1 MIRPEED
8 FMALQTDAMRV
19 LEETSRT
26 FFLPIERLPKGLKE
40 AVASAYLCMRAI
52 DEVEDHPTLDSHIK
66 ARILQGLGLL
76 LQAQTSVENFAYET
90 FNQFFSQFDNNL
102 PEVTVRIADWACFA
116 PRFIAPRIWEA
127 TAGMA
132 DRMAHWALNGFYVA
146 DQDDLDRYTYSV
158 AGTVGLLLCDLWG
171 WFEKVQIHRSHGIQF
186 GRGLQLVNII
196 RNRQE
201 DLERGV
207 DFYPPGWDEER
218 MTSYARENLDGFSE
232 YAATL
237 PKTTFL
243 NFISIPRALAYAT
256 LDAIASGK
264 EKLSRLE
271 VVKIVANLENPIK

>member
-1 MIRPEED
+1 MVWPEEEY
-8 FMALQTDAMRV
+8 MVVQTDAMRV

-26 FFLPIERLPKGLKE
+26 FFLPIVRLPKGLQE

-52 DEVEDHPTLDSHIK
+52 DEVEDHPTLDAHIK

-76 LQAQTSVENFAYET
+76 LQAQTSVENFA
-90 FNQFFSQFDNNL
+90 FQAFDQFFSQFDGNL
-102 PEVTVRIADWACFA
+102 PEVTLRIAEWACYA
-116 PRFIAPRIWEA
+116 PKFIAPRIWEA
-127 TAGMA
+127 TTGMA
-132 DRMAHWALNGFYVA
+132 ERMAHWALNGFQVA

-186 GRGLQLVNII
+186 GRGLQLVNIL

-207 DFYPPGWDEER
+207 DFFPPGWDEER
-218 MTSYARENLDGFSE
+218 MTNYARQNLDGFSE

-237 PKTTFL
+237 PKSTFL
-243 NFISIPRALAYAT
+243 TFISIPRALAYAT
-256 LDAIASGK
+256 LDALANGRV
-264 EKLSRLE
+264 KLSRME
-271 VVKIVANLENPIK
+271 VVKIVANLEKSIK